1 MNPLISP
8 EALYAQ
14 LDAPELR
21 IVDVRFNLRDPEAGW
36 RAYLEAHLPG
46 AHYLHLERDLSG
58 PPGRHGGRHPLPEI
72 ARLQAA
78 LESVGIANSSHV
90 VVYDDAGGMVAGRL
104 WWLLRY
110 AGHDQVQLLDGGLAA
125 WRQAGYPLTAALP
138 EIARGRFIPNPR
150 PEMVVDMRYV
160 RDNLENPE
168 VLLIDARARAR
179 YRGEDEP
186 FDPKAGHIPGA
197 LSLPYEEN
205 LQDGRFKPLEALTA
219 QYQAAREAE
228 EVIVYCGSGVSA
240 AHDIL
245 ALSLVGIEAKLYAG
259 SWSDWSSYPDNPI
272 ATGDE
277 P

>member
-58 PPGRHGGRHPLPEI
+58 PPGRHGGRHPLPEM

-138 EIARGRFIPNPR
+138 EVARGRFIPNPR